1 MRRGKRLLIMLL
13 ALALVALAAAGA
25 VYLLPDENLEEYEE
39 ITLLSFEQEDALALS
54 YTYED
59 ETVELVND
67 DGTWEYALDAD
78 FPLDSSCVD
87 SMLASLSS
95 LAATQEITAPED
107 TAQYGLDEP
116 VLTVIKG
123 GTVSV
128 VDPAGERHAFEVS
141 DGFISFDFNK
151 LTVAVERGR
160 DVVRTEGPGIE

>member
-25 VYLLPDENLEEYEE
+25 VYLLPDEDLEEYEE
-39 ITLLSFEQEDALALS
+39 ITLLSFEQEDAQALS

-78 FPLDSSCVD
+78 FPLDSSYVD

-95 LAATQEITAPED
+95 LVATQ
-107 TAQYGLDEP
+107 
-116 VLTVIKG
+116 
-123 GTVSV
+123 
-128 VDPAGERHAFEVS
+128 
-141 DGFISFDFNK
+141 
-151 LTVAVERGR
+151 
-160 DVVRTEGPGIE
+160 

>member
-25 VYLLPDENLEEYEE
+25 VYLLPDEDLEEYEE
-39 ITLLSFEQEDALALS
+39 ITLLSFEQEDAQALS

-78 FPLDSSCVD
+78 FPLDSSYVD

-116 VLTVIKG
+116 VLTAA
-123 GTVSV
+123 SAMSP
-128 VDPAGERHAFEVS
+128 PATATSTWWTAPSLRRSATDCTTS
-141 DGFISFDFNK
+141 
-151 LTVAVERGR
+151 
-160 DVVRTEGPGIE
+160 